1 MMIVGVSIITL
12 IISFITAIVS
22 VLMAMKLNQIP
33 YMQPIQ
39 IGENLTQI
47 KDEFVATKQIIM
59 KENKIAVQDSVIGN
73 LDLETPLTYLKLNSD
88 RIELYAKDELSIKS
102 KQGKLFPP
110 DFNKIKFIPVSQLTV
125 SNGLQNVHKVRSP
138 TDQNLE
144 IKVNSRL
151 TLKGNNGLNLDG
163 KQINLKSDQIS
174 ISSLNSTINFDST
187 NGEIYF
193 QFDNDRQSNNGKK
206 SDPQDLDPD
215 NYQHKLCVCANNGL
229 IFKLMVKDNL
239 TKCSDVRFP
248 VSTNPCTRQSRI

>member
-1 MMIVGVSIITL
+1 MLIVGVSIITL
-12 IISFITAIVS
+12 IISFITAIIS

-73 LDLETPLTYLKLNSD
+73 LQLETPLTYLKLNSE

-102 KQGKLFPP
+102 KKEKLFPP

-125 SNGLQNVHKVRSP
+125 SSGLQNVHKVRSP

-144 IKVNSRL
+144 IKVNNLL

-163 KQINLKSDQIS
+163 KQIQLKSDQIW
-174 ISSLNSTINFDST
+174 ISSLNSTINLDST
-187 NGEIYF
+187 NGEVYF
-193 QFDNDRQSNNGKK
+193 QFDNENNNGKTA
-206 SDPQDLDPD
+206 DAQDLEPD